1 MRHKKYFPF
10 IFQLYCFKIP
20 IGQVI
25 YIYIYK
31 FYLIYYHVRLTCSHR
46 YPSTTPFIFFYNNL
60 FIYFLITLVL
70 EKTRNSKAIQ
80 IINRALPISF
90 IVYSSLAGIDP
101 SRRSLLKLGFCSNP
115 KELPVSLRIHGS
127 RGGGGDLRDPK
138 P

>member
-25 YIYIYK
+25 YIYIQIL
-31 FYLIYYHVRLTCSHR
+31 FNLLSRAPHMFAPL
-46 YPSTTPFIFFYNNL
+46 PFHDAVHFFYNNL

-70 EKTRNSKAIQ
+70 EKTRNSKEIQ
-80 IINRALPISF
+80 IINRALPVSF